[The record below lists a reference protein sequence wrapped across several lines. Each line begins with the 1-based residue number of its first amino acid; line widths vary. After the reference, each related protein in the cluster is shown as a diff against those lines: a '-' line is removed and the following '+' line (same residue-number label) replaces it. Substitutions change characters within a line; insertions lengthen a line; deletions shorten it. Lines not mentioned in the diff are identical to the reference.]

1 MFDSVDNPL
10 YYADIYSF
18 LIRVGGKIRRYDKKG
33 VYAIVADTA
42 TAVTALSLDDIDID
56 IAENATQ
63 DVTATATPS
72 GESANTRWMISDPDV
87 ATISATI
94 GASVTVTGKSAGQ
107 AVLKATNGAQEVL
120 AIVTV
125 S

>member
-1 MFDSVDNPL
+1 
-10 YYADIYSF
+10 
-18 LIRVGGKIRRYDKKG
+18 
-33 VYAIVADTA
+33 
-42 TAVTALSLDDIDID
+42 VTALSLDDIDID
-56 IAENATQ
+56 VAENATQ

-72 GESANTRWMISDPDV
+72 GESANTRWSISDANV
-87 ATISATI
+87 ATISANQ
-94 GASVTVTGKSAGQ
+94 GASVTVTGKAAGQ